1 MSGRRPVCPV
11 GHGPMIQSNEPGG
24 VVWAC
29 LTCVRGP
36 WIDPWLGATAGSRP
50 PKSWG
55 KLPRPWKR
63 PVRLADAAPWRPPG
77 WSGRRSG
84 STWPPGNNEV

>member
-29 LTCVRGP
+29 LTCGRSTGLV
-36 WIDPWLGATAGSRP
+36 DEQ
-50 PKSWG
+50 
-55 KLPRPWKR
+55 PRPR
-63 PVRLADAAPWRPPG
+63 RGESPMEFT
-77 WSGRRSG
+77 GRQLGERRD
-84 STWPPGNNEV
+84 V